1 MKEKIIKKIRI
12 DLDKSDYFFDGE
24 IEQIIIIV
32 RKNLNKYIVEEP
44 INKRNLFIERIKSI
58 FNKIKIIMKGIFY
71 ERIFKKFKKKVD

>member
-32 RKNLNKYIVEEP
+32 RKNLNKYIVEEQV
-44 INKRNLFIERIKSI
+44 NKRNLFIERIKLV
-58 FNKIKIIMKGIFY
+58 FNKIKNFMKGIFY
-71 ERIFKKFKKKVD
+71 ERLFKRFKKEVD

>member
-44 INKRNLFIERIKSI
+44 ANKRNLFIERIKLV
-58 FNKIKIIMKGIFY
+58 FNKIKNFMKGIFY
-71 ERIFKKFKKKVD
+71 ERLFKRFKKEVD

>member
-32 RKNLNKYIVEEP
+32 RKSLNKYIVEEP
-44 INKRNLFIERIKSI
+44 VNKRNLFIERIKLV
-58 FNKIKIIMKGIFY
+58 FNKIKNFMKGIFY
-71 ERIFKKFKKKVD
+71 ERFFKRFKKEVD

>member
-44 INKRNLFIERIKSI
+44 VNKGNLFIERIKLV
-58 FNKIKIIMKGIFY
+58 FNKIKNFMKGIFY
-71 ERIFKKFKKKVD
+71 ERLFKRFKKEVD

>member
-32 RKNLNKYIVEEP
+32 RKSLNKYIVEEP
-44 INKRNLFIERIKSI
+44 VNKRNLFIERIKLV
-58 FNKIKIIMKGIFY
+58 FNKIKNFMKGIFY
-71 ERIFKKFKKKVD
+71 ERLFKRFKKEVD